1 MLTKNGGRNNVVN
14 DKDDFR
20 GGRRCAVRN
29 CRGPG
34 KQSREAPPNEAFPH
48 SKGASGQHFEGA
60 VDGNR
65 RFTHGGRFLPRRRAF
80 TRTPSPLSLSVGST
94 VKLQRLWRSP
104 WSL

>member
-48 SKGASGQHFEGA
+48 SKGAPGQDFKGA
-60 VDGNR
+60 VDGSL
-65 RFTHGGRFLPRRRAF
+65 RFTHGGLDSFRGGKK
-80 TRTPSPLSLSVGST
+80 SL
-94 VKLQRLWRSP
+94 RLR
-104 WSL
+104 